1 MCTNTQERRFILILH
16 QTQTKRMIGIALAIL
31 SAAASG
37 FSVVIVG
44 KHSKKTTPLNI
55 SLMISFVG
63 LAILWPLAFILTD
76 FTAVSFI
83 GIAFFAAG
91 GLLTPGLVRLLYY
104 SGFENPGTSV
114 HSSIFSLLPPCS

>member
-1 MCTNTQERRFILILH
+1 MRNTQERRFILILH
-16 QTQTKRMIGIALAIL
+16 QTHFQKHMIGITLAIL

-37 FSVVIVG
+37 FSVVLVG
-44 KHSKKTTPLNI
+44 KNSKKTTPLNI

-104 SGFENPGTSV
+104 SGLKNLGN
-114 HSSIFSLLPPCS
+114 